1 MTNRFSTVTFET
13 PRLRLRTLEPGDEEF
28 LAALDSDPEV
38 MHYIH
43 SGAIPAEVAK
53 NWAKLQVETAPHRW
67 HLTKW
72 MVELRNCDRSRIG
85 WIELSKFR
93 GVFDPLES
101 RMSDDVSLGYEF
113 APKYWLQGFAAEAA
127 RPVLAYAFQT
137 LELDRLVAFVRPDN
151 LRSVRLLEKLGFR
164 EHARRGFR
172 DEGGHE
178 CRLYALKSY
187 D

>member
-1 MTNRFSTVTFET
+1 MTHRFSASVFET

-43 SGAIPAEVAK
+43 SGAIPEGVAK

-67 HLTKW
+67 HLKKW
-72 MVELRNCDRSRIG
+72 IVELRDGERSRIG
-85 WIELSKFR
+85 WIELAKFH

-101 RMSDDVSLGYEF
+101 RISDDVSLGYEF
-113 APKYWLQGFAAEAA
+113 APKYWRQGFAEEAA
-127 RPVLAYAFQT
+127 RPVLAYAFET
-137 LELDRLVAFVRPDN
+137 LDLERLVAFVRPDN
-151 LRSVRLLEKLGFR
+151 VRSIRLLEKLGFR

-172 DEGGHE
+172 DDGGHE
-178 CRLYALKSY
+178 CRLYALKRQ

>member
-127 RPVLAYAFQT
+127 RPVLAYAFRT

-178 CRLYALKSY
+178 CPLYALKSY